1 MLEGK
6 DQLEAHNDQKDHT
19 RRDVEKW
26 VVKATY
32 VATTLKQ
39 NEVQLKTISTSRVL
53 TTMIAKGMIS
63 ISPVMENG
71 KNTSSLNEKNTSSL
85 NEKTKNSSTFT
96 ENDNSPSTVEAI
108 IIP

>member
-1 MLEGK
+1 
-6 DQLEAHNDQKDHT
+6 
-19 RRDVEKW
+19 
-26 VVKATY
+26 
-32 VATTLKQ
+32 
-39 NEVQLKTISTSRVL
+39 
-53 TTMIAKGMIS
+53 MIS